1 MLQATLPPG
10 RSWGPPRAEAEKALG
25 HISKQTSLKE
35 PNYKPLRS
43 RRQIELGQ
51 LALSFHIC
59 EIIPKIIIK
68 HNVVT
73 LFFGNAVLGYEKIL
87 KKKKKKPE
95 AYWNHVGGGSVT
107 IAQLSAAFGKVKV
120 CGGNYVANTCNG
132 ESPHCHTRG
141 WFSLLS
147 LKETNRFLQ
156 IFFFGCCLELAL
168 YIRVCCSSFHS
179 RSRTFWKVGHWEV

>member
-25 HISKQTSLKE
+25 HISKRTSLKE

-87 KKKKKKPE
+87 KKRKRKSRVVALLLGMAVCGLKKKVKKKKKKK
-95 AYWNHVGGGSVT
+95 A
-107 IAQLSAAFGKVKV
+107 
-120 CGGNYVANTCNG
+120 
-132 ESPHCHTRG
+132 R
-141 WFSLLS
+141 SLLKS
-147 LKETNRFLQ
+147 CGWRFCDNCPA
-156 IFFFGCCLELAL
+156 FRCL
-168 YIRVCCSSFHS
+168 
-179 RSRTFWKVGHWEV
+179 WEGKGLWWQLCRKHRQWRKSTLPHKGMVFITVTKRD

>member
-25 HISKQTSLKE
+25 HISKRTSLKE

-87 KKKKKKPE
+87 KKKKKKK
-95 AYWNHVGGGSVT
+95 A
-107 IAQLSAAFGKVKV
+107 
-120 CGGNYVANTCNG
+120 
-132 ESPHCHTRG
+132 R
-141 WFSLLS
+141 SLLKS
-147 LKETNRFLQ
+147 CGWRFCDNCPA
-156 IFFFGCCLELAL
+156 FRCL
-168 YIRVCCSSFHS
+168 
-179 RSRTFWKVGHWEV
+179 WEGKGLWWQLCRKHRQWRKSTLPHKGMVFITVTKRD